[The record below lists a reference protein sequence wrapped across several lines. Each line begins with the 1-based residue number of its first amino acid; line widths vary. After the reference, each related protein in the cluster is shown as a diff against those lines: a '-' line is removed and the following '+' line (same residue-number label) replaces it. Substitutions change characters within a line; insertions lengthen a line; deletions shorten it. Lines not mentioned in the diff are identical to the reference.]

1 MAPVRVDFQTRRD
14 RLLDSIDKLQRLRDS
29 MDSEE
34 FAKDWRNVDA
44 ASNRLIAIGECMAP
58 GTPHA
63 TPAPHASS
71 TMHGTGSPT
80 NTSRSP
86 LVKCGISWSR
96 STTCKKKLKP
106 AETSRTSKEPNER
119 GSMTGAVGTC
129 DNASADGGR

>member
-63 TPAPHASS
+63 TP
-71 TMHGTGSPT
+71 GTARIFHDAR
-80 NTSRSP
+80 NRLAHETSRSP

-96 STTCKKKLKP
+96 STTCKRKLKP

>member
-63 TPAPHASS
+63 TPGTARIFHDARNRLAHEYFEVTASQVWDLLEQVDYLQEEVEARRDVPNVQ
-71 TMHGTGSPT
+71 GTQ
-80 NTSRSP
+80 
-86 LVKCGISWSR
+86 
-96 STTCKKKLKP
+96 
-106 AETSRTSKEPNER
+106 RTRQHDRR
-119 GSMTGAVGTC
+119 GR
-129 DNASADGGR
+129 NL